1 MCVRACM
8 CVCVRACMC
17 VCVCVC
23 AVCFDYCMSVSPS
36 LIMPLFISCSQLRE
50 LLQSHPD
57 DEELLQVGSAPL
69 AGVSYITVMVLQ
81 RHFIN
86 VSHLGHQQMS

>member
-1 MCVRACM
+1 MHV
-8 CVCVRACMC
+8 C
-17 VCVCVC
+17 VCVCV
-23 AVCFDYCMSVSPS
+23 VCFDYCMSIAPS

-69 AGVSYITVMVLQ
+69 AGVSYVTVMVLQ
-81 RHFIN
+81 RKGTLYQCSSLRASAN
-86 VSHLGHQQMS
+86 VVMMSKIIKKSV